1 MRRLWTTAAAA
12 ALCVFAAD
20 AWGAPYGGR
29 LELVASHHHAKKA
42 ESTQKSSRHKGRA
55 KSEESTS
62 SSRHGRHSGHGL
74 RGETS
79 DETPAHARRGRHHAE
94 AASDEGSHAKGRRG
108 RHHAEEAAPQ
118 ESRSRRGR
126 HRTEEASDEAPVRG
140 RHGRH
145 ARAPSEIRSEGG
157 ATVEVGRHD
166 TLESLSKDT
175 GVSVAELA
183 RLNHL
188 RRPFHLRKGA
198 ELKMPERRYYV
209 VKSGDTVYS
218 LARKFGVESSELSSA
233 NDISRGH
240 ALRAG
245 QKLYLPGGAH
255 ESAAPEEEEAQ
266 APERTPPRP
275 VRRPAP
281 APAFRPPS
289 FVTTIPVPSQRP
301 YATTPAPTY
310 AVPTAPPSSPSV
322 SSPPM
327 ASNPSQAPSQ
337 SQYARPPTP
346 PAANQGFEIQQPRQP
361 YQPPP
366 SQSRPMVQSA
376 PAPSAG
382 DVATAG
388 KGKFIWPVGG
398 AVIQGFGP
406 KADGQRN
413 DGLNITSSAGDPV
426 RAAADG
432 EVVYA
437 GDQVPS
443 FGNLVLIKH
452 PGGWVTAY
460 AHMGRIL
467 VKNRDQVVQGQQI
480 GAVGQTGQVDRPQ
493 LHFEIRYAPSPKEK
507 AIPVDP
513 ALVLPAR

>member
-42 ESTQKSSRHKGRA
+42 EPTQKSSRHKGRA
-55 KSEESTS
+55 KSEETAS
-62 SSRHGRHSGHGL
+62 SSRHGRHSRHGL
-74 RGETS
+74 RGEAS
-79 DETPAHARRGRHHAE
+79 DESPAHARRGRHHTE
-94 AASDEGSHAKGRRG
+94 AASDEGSRARGRRG
-108 RHHAEEAAPQ
+108 RHHAEEAAPE
-118 ESRSRRGR
+118 ESRGR
-126 HRTEEASDEAPVRG
+126 HGRHRNEEASDEAPARG

-145 ARAPSEIRSEGG
+145 TRAPSEIRSEGG

-188 RRPFHLRKGA
+188 RKPYHLRKGA
-198 ELKMPERRYYV
+198 ELKLPARRYYV
-209 VKSGDTVYS
+209 VKSGETIYS
-218 LARKFGVESSELSSA
+218 LAKKFGVDSSELAGA
-233 NDISRGH
+233 NDISRGRG
-240 ALRAG
+240 LRAG
-245 QKLYLPGGAH
+245 QRLYLPGAAH
-255 ESAAPEEEEAQ
+255 EAAAPEEEQEA
-266 APERTPPRP
+266 PPPRET
-275 VRRPAP
+275 RRSAP
-281 APAFRPPS
+281 APAYRPPS
-289 FVTTIPVPSQRP
+289 IVRTIPVPSARP
-301 YATTPAPTY
+301 YATTPAPSF

-322 SSPPM
+322 SSLPTP
-327 ASNPSQAPSQ
+327 SNPPQTPPPSQ
-337 SQYARPPTP
+337 SQYARPPSA
-346 PAANQGFEIQQPRQP
+346 PAANQGFEVQQPRQP
-361 YQPPP
+361 YQAPP
-366 SQSRPMVQSA
+366 SQSRPILQSS

-406 KADGQRN
+406 KSDGQRN
-413 DGLNITSSAGDPV
+413 DGLNITASAGDPV

-460 AHMGRIL
+460 AHMSRIL

-480 GAVGQTGQVDRPQ
+480 GAIGQTGQVDRPQ
-493 LHFEIRYAPSPKEK
+493 LHFEIRYAPSPKDK
-507 AIPVDP
+507 ATPVDP
-513 ALVLPAR
+513 ALVLPTR